1 MNTIT
6 QERQVRFGWLG
17 TAGEKPGALPLQHTR
32 VNAQVLGPLVSVSVT
47 QQFTNPLDKAL
58 ELEYL
63 FPLPQEAAVL
73 GFELRFGGRVVTG
86 TLKELEQARQDY
98 EAGRDAGKVSAML
111 ETRRANLFAVK
122 LANVMPGVVI
132 ESSLQYQQRVKFDD
146 GQYEFVFPMGLTPK
160 YDSPSAPGEGEGTHA
175 PIASPDQVIGPVEI
189 SVAVDAG
196 LAVGDPASPSHAL
209 ALTRLDERRF
219 QAQLKGQ
226 HIPDHDFVLRY
237 AALNPQTSAA
247 AWLSGDTFLATL
259 VPPALPEDFTPPARD
274 FIFVLDRSGSMSGE
288 AIAQARNA
296 LRACLRVLNEQDTFG
311 ILLFD
316 DRLEWFNR
324 AAESEAPHRS
334 PRHPAGHPAS
344 YAVAQV
350 SIDEA
355 DRFLAGVEARGG
367 TEIVAALQ
375 AALDFPAVADRTRY
389 VVFLTDGAVSAE
401 ERALQEVRKKI
412 GAARLFTFGIGPS
425 VNRALLSKLASL
437 GRGTAE
443 FLQLHEDIEGAI
455 IRFQDRVSFPMLT
468 DLTLDWQN
476 AAAWD
481 LYPARL
487 TDLYAGQPLELCG
500 RVKASSADPALL
512 VHGLVLGQKVTMRV
526 ALPGG
531 ENAEPMIGRAWAR
544 ARLDDLMERM
554 AEDPQKASAL
564 RAEIIGLALEHHLV
578 TPYTAFV
585 ALDQDVANPGAA
597 PALVQVAQPLP
608 QGLEMEGFL
617 GGGPVFAVM
626 PAAAPGGGLLRS
638 MMAPPSPMAAPQS
651 LQSKK
656 SAPSSGVTLP
666 AFMRRTKRD
675 SAPSAAA
682 YSRAADEE
690 ETALEMQMDKD
701 AAPQVETLEE
711 TLRWLARTQNVNG
724 SWEDNV
730 ELTACAVLLF
740 VQANHTTRSGS
751 FRQQVRRAAGWLQ
764 KAGAN
769 WLAEKALAGLAAA
782 AGQNIPAVI
791 SAPAGAVQNMV
802 AAHLA
807 GQPAG
812 LNPAQEAGSL
822 GRVLRAMLK

>member
-17 TAGEKPGALPLQHTR
+17 TVGEKPSALPLQRTR

-47 QQFTNPLDKAL
+47 QQFTNPQDKAL

-160 YDSPSAPGEGEGTHA
+160 YDSPSVPGEGEGTHA

-196 LAVGDPASPSHAL
+196 LAVADPASPSHAL
-209 ALTRLDERRF
+209 ALTRLDDRRF
-219 QAQLKGQ
+219 QVQLKGQ

-259 VPPALPEDFTPPARD
+259 VPPALPDDFTPPARD

-311 ILLFD
+311 VLLFD

-324 AAESEAPHRS
+324 AVDGET
-334 PRHPAGHPAS
+334 PRRPAGHPAS
-344 YAVAQV
+344 YAVAQA

-375 AALDFPAVADRTRY
+375 AALELPAPGGRTRY

-500 RVKASSADPALL
+500 RVKISGAEAALL
-512 VHGLVLGQKVTMRV
+512 VHGQVQGQKVTMRV
-526 ALPGG
+526 ALSGG

-608 QGLEMEGFL
+608 QGLEMEGFM
-617 GGGPVFAVM
+617 GGGPVFAAA
-626 PAAAPGGGLLRS
+626 PAVAPGGGLLRS
-638 MMAPPSPMAAPQS
+638 MMAPPSPMASPQP

-656 SAPSSGVTLP
+656 GAPSSGVTLP
-666 AFMRRTKRD
+666 AFMRRAKRD
-675 SAPSAAA
+675 SAPAAA
-682 YSRAADEE
+682 IYSQAADADEK
-690 ETALEMQMDKD
+690 TLEMEMDKN
-701 AAPQVETLEE
+701 AAPQTETLEE
-711 TLRWLARTQNVNG
+711 TLRWLARTQNMNG
-724 SWEDNV
+724 SWEDDAD
-730 ELTACAVLLF
+730 LTACALLLF
-740 VQANHTTRSGS
+740 VRSGHTTRSGS
-751 FRQQVRRAAGWLQ
+751 FRQLVRRAAGWLQ
-764 KAGAN
+764 KAAG
-769 WLAEKALAGLAAA
+769 WLAEKALAELAAA
-782 AGQNIPAVI
+782 AGGTAQPV
-791 SAPAGAVQNMV
+791 SGAPAGAVQNAV
-802 AAHLA
+802 AAFLS

-812 LNPAQEAGSL
+812 LDPAREGGSL
-822 GRVLRAMLK
+822 GRVLRALLK